1 MPPAVRE
8 RLSGRSVLPPRA
20 ALVLCPAKAAA
31 ELCVRTKA
39 IRDVRGRKTWP
50 RRSKTLESQ
59 AAFRARPAFS
69 IGDAWCCGGA
79 CRWVGAVLRRCL
91 PRRRRR
97 RHRRRRRPS
106 LVPSRVVHKANTG
119 AARPLGAFAR
129 AGTSRRPSRP
139 ADWGVQRRLARQY
152 VLHVFSSPC
161 IKTSD
166 AAQAGTCPVPRL
178 ALTLTPPTIA
188 NGTPV
193 RGECGVLDL

>member
-1 MPPAVRE
+1 MGEACFHRE
-8 RLSGRSVLPPRA
+8 QLLCCVQLKPQRSCACAQRPFATCVG
-20 ALVLCPAKAAA
+20 AK
-31 ELCVRTKA
+31 
-39 IRDVRGRKTWP
+39 RG
-50 RRSKTLESQ
+50 Q
-59 AAFRARPAFS
+59 DGFRARPAFS

-178 ALTLTPPTIA
+178 ALTLTPATIA
-188 NGTPV
+188 NGTPC
-193 RGECGVLDL
+193 GECGVLDL